1 MGQAQSDILTVTLNP
16 ALDLSTST
24 AEVRAG
30 PKLRCAAPLYDPGGG
45 GINVSRAIAI
55 LGGTSAVWV
64 ALGGATGTQLA
75 QLLMDEGIQA
85 SSITVAG
92 ETRLSFAVTAE
103 GSSAQYRFVLPGPIW
118 DENTVEAALAAIVK
132 DCAPDGF
139 VVISG
144 SQPPGVP
151 DDFIARLSKA
161 LPLQARLIADTSGAP
176 LHAQAQSR
184 RSPLDSLRMDAEEAE
199 TLAQSPLTSRKD
211 SADFAQN
218 LVNRGVAKRVIIA
231 RGADGSVMATTK
243 ARWFCAAAKVPVK
256 SKIGAGDSFVAAYV
270 LAKAR
275 GSTDPD
281 ALAFAVAAASAA
293 VMTSATDLCRRSD
306 TESLVKV
313 CQVSDI

>member
-24 AEVRAG
+24 AEVREG
-30 PKLRCAAPLYDPGGG
+30 TKLRCAAPLYDPGGG
-45 GINVSRAIAI
+45 GINVSRAISI
-55 LGGTSAVWV
+55 LGGASAVWV
-64 ALGGATGTQLA
+64 ALGGTTGTHLA

-85 SSITVAG
+85 SSVTVKG
-92 ETRLSFAVTAE
+92 ETRLSFAVTDE
-103 GSSAQYRFVLPGPIW
+103 GSSAQYRFVLPGPDW
-118 DENTVEAALAAIVK
+118 DESAVETALAAIVN
-132 DCAPDGF
+132 DCAPDGV

-151 DDFIARLSKA
+151 DDFIARLGKA
-161 LPLQARLIADTSGAP
+161 LPEQTRLIADTSGAP
-176 LHAQAQSR
+176 LQAQAQSR
-184 RSPLDSLRMDAEEAE
+184 RSRLDSLRMDAEEAE
-199 TLAQSPLTSRKD
+199 TLAHSPLTSRKD
-211 SADFAQN
+211 SADFAQS

-231 RGADGSVMATTK
+231 RGADGSVMATNK
-243 ARWFCAAAKVPVK
+243 ARWFCAAPKVPVK

-270 LAKAR
+270 LAEAR
-275 GSTDPD
+275 GSQDTE

-306 TESLVKV
+306 AESLVKV